1 MKGDKRMI
9 YKLVADWD
17 EININ
22 DFVRECQNN
31 NIDVCF
37 DGDRAYLCGDI
48 STQRYFLNIWK
59 RENKTFFLKEITEKP
74 TNKFGSFVDN
84 WICERFEQEERELIE
99 AREQEELRRMKDN
112 IDKAREDLRKRIE
125 LARQE
130 NKTEGGADAN
140 D

>member
-1 MKGDKRMI
+1 MI
-9 YKLVADWD
+9 YKFVADWD

-37 DGDRAYLCGDI
+37 DGDRAYLYSKCG
-48 STQRYFLNIWK
+48 TQNTFLNIWK

-99 AREQEELRRMKDN
+99 AREQEELRRMKNN

>member
-1 MKGDKRMI
+1 MI

-37 DGDRAYLCGDI
+37 DDDRAYLYSKCGTQ
-48 STQRYFLNIWK
+48 STFLNIWK

-74 TNKFGSFVDN
+74 INKFGSFVDN

-130 NKTEGGADAN
+130 NKIEGGADAN
-140 D
+140 DRTN

>member
-1 MKGDKRMI
+1 MI

-22 DFVRECQNN
+22 DFVKDCQNN

-37 DGDRAYLCGDI
+37 DGDRAYLYGKNN
-48 STQRYFLNIWK
+48 STVQNLNIM
-59 RENKTFFLKEITEKP
+59 REGDKTFFLKEITEKP
-74 TNKFGSFVDN
+74 INKFGSFVDN

-140 D
+140 DRTN

>member
-1 MKGDKRMI
+1 MI

-22 DFVRECQNN
+22 DFVKDCQNN

-37 DGDRAYLCGDI
+37 DGDRAYLYSKCGTQ
-48 STQRYFLNIWK
+48 STFLNIWK

-140 D
+140 DRTN

>member
-1 MKGDKRMI
+1 MI

-37 DGDRAYLCGDI
+37 DDDRAYLYSKCGTQ
-48 STQRYFLNIWK
+48 STFLNIWK
-59 RENKTFFLKEITEKP
+59 RENKTFFLKEITKKP
-74 TNKFGSFVDN
+74 INKFGSFVDN

>member
-1 MKGDKRMI
+1 MI

-37 DGDRAYLCGDI
+37 DGDRAYLYGEI
-48 STQRYFLNIWK
+48 NRFTSIINK
-59 RENKTFFLKEITEKP
+59 MERENKTFFLKEITEKP
-74 TNKFGSFVDN
+74 INKFGSFVDN

-112 IDKAREDLRKRIE
+112 IDKAREDLKKRIE

-140 D
+140 E

>member
-1 MKGDKRMI
+1 MI

-22 DFVRECQNN
+22 DFVKDCQNN

-37 DGDRAYLCGDI
+37 DGDRAYLYGKNN
-48 STQRYFLNIWK
+48 STVQNLNIM
-59 RENKTFFLKEITEKP
+59 REGDKTFFLKEITEKP
-74 TNKFGSFVDN
+74 INKFGSFVDN

>member
-1 MKGDKRMI
+1 MI

-22 DFVRECQNN
+22 DFVKDCQNN

-37 DGDRAYLCGDI
+37 DGDRAYLYGKNN
-48 STQRYFLNIWK
+48 STVQNLNIM
-59 RENKTFFLKEITEKP
+59 REGDKTFFLKEITEKP
-74 TNKFGSFVDN
+74 INKFGSFVDN

-99 AREQEELRRMKDN
+99 AQEQEELRRMKDN

-140 D
+140 DRTN

>member
-1 MKGDKRMI
+1 MI

-22 DFVRECQNN
+22 DFVKDCQNN

-37 DGDRAYLCGDI
+37 DGDRAYLYSKCGTQ
-48 STQRYFLNIWK
+48 STFLNIWK

-74 TNKFGSFVDN
+74 INKFGSFVDN

-112 IDKAREDLRKRIE
+112 IDKAREDLKKRIE
-125 LARQE
+125 LAQQE

-140 D
+140 E

>member
-1 MKGDKRMI
+1 MI

-37 DGDRAYLCGDI
+37 DGDRAYLYSKCGTQ
-48 STQRYFLNIWK
+48 STFLNIWK

-74 TNKFGSFVDN
+74 INKFGSFVDN

-140 D
+140 DRTN

>member
-1 MKGDKRMI
+1 MI

-22 DFVRECQNN
+22 DFVKDCQNN

-37 DGDRAYLCGDI
+37 DGDRAYLYGKNN
-48 STQRYFLNIWK
+48 STVQNLNIM
-59 RENKTFFLKEITEKP
+59 REGDKTFFLKEITEKP
-74 TNKFGSFVDN
+74 INKFGSFVDN

-99 AREQEELRRMKDN
+99 AREQEELRRMKNN
-112 IDKAREDLRKRIE
+112 IDKAREDLKKRIE

-140 D
+140 DRTN

>member
-1 MKGDKRMI
+1 MI

-22 DFVRECQNN
+22 DFVKDCQNN

-37 DGDRAYLCGDI
+37 DGDRAYLYGKNN
-48 STQRYFLNIWK
+48 STVQNLNIM
-59 RENKTFFLKEITEKP
+59 REGDKTFFLKEITEKP
-74 TNKFGSFVDN
+74 INKFGSFVDN

-99 AREQEELRRMKDN
+99 AQEQEELRRMKDN

-140 D
+140 E

>member
-1 MKGDKRMI
+1 MI

-37 DGDRAYLCGDI
+37 DGDRAYLYGEI
-48 STQRYFLNIWK
+48 NRFTSIINK
-59 RENKTFFLKEITEKP
+59 MERENKTFYLKEITEKP
-74 TNKFGSFVDN
+74 INKFGSFVDN

-140 D
+140 DRTN

>member
-1 MKGDKRMI
+1 MI

-22 DFVRECQNN
+22 DFVKDCQNN

-37 DGDRAYLCGDI
+37 DGDRAYLYGKNN
-48 STQRYFLNIWK
+48 STVQNLNIM
-59 RENKTFFLKEITEKP
+59 REGDKTFFLKEITEKP
-74 TNKFGSFVDN
+74 INKFGSFVDN

-99 AREQEELRRMKDN
+99 AREQEELRRMKNN

-140 D
+140 DRTN

>member
-1 MKGDKRMI
+1 MI

-22 DFVRECQNN
+22 DCVKDCQNN

-37 DGDRAYLCGDI
+37 DGDRAYLYGKNN
-48 STQRYFLNIWK
+48 STVQNLNIM
-59 RENKTFFLKEITEKP
+59 REGDKTFFLKEITEKP
-74 TNKFGSFVDN
+74 INKFGSFVDN

-112 IDKAREDLRKRIE
+112 IDKAREDLKKRIE

-140 D
+140 DRTN

>member
-1 MKGDKRMI
+1 MI

-37 DGDRAYLCGDI
+37 DGDRAYLYGEI
-48 STQRYFLNIWK
+48 NRFTSIVNK
-59 RENKTFFLKEITEKP
+59 MERENKTFFLKEITEKP
-74 TNKFGSFVDN
+74 INKFGSFVDN

-99 AREQEELRRMKDN
+99 TREQEELRRMKDN
-112 IDKAREDLRKRIE
+112 IDKAREDLKKRIE

-140 D
+140 DRTN

>member
-1 MKGDKRMI
+1 MI

-22 DFVRECQNN
+22 DFVKDCQNN

-37 DGDRAYLCGDI
+37 DGDRAYLYGEI
-48 STQRYFLNIWK
+48 NRFTSIVNK
-59 RENKTFFLKEITEKP
+59 MERENKTFFLKEITEKP
-74 TNKFGSFVDN
+74 INKFGSFVDN

-112 IDKAREDLRKRIE
+112 IDKAREDLKKRIE

>member
-1 MKGDKRMI
+1 MI

-37 DGDRAYLCGDI
+37 DGDRAYLYCKDTGNAYFFNIMREGD
-48 STQRYFLNIWK
+48 
-59 RENKTFFLKEITEKP
+59 KTFFLKEITEKP
-74 TNKFGSFVDN
+74 INKFGSFVDN

-99 AREQEELRRMKDN
+99 AREQEELRRMKNN
-112 IDKAREDLRKRIE
+112 IDKAREDLKKRIE
-125 LARQE
+125 LARQK

-140 D
+140 DRTN

>member
-1 MKGDKRMI
+1 MI
-9 YKLVADWD
+9 YKFVADWD

-22 DFVRECQNN
+22 DFVKDCQNN

-37 DGDRAYLCGDI
+37 DGDRAYLYGEI
-48 STQRYFLNIWK
+48 NRFTSIVNK
-59 RENKTFFLKEITEKP
+59 MERENKTFFLKEITEKP

-99 AREQEELRRMKDN
+99 AREQEELRRMKNN

-140 D
+140 DRTN

>member
-1 MKGDKRMI
+1 MI

-22 DFVRECQNN
+22 DFVKDCQNN

-37 DGDRAYLCGDI
+37 DGDRAYLYSKCGTQ
-48 STQRYFLNIWK
+48 STFLNIWK

-74 TNKFGSFVDN
+74 INKFGSFVDN

-99 AREQEELRRMKDN
+99 AREQEELRRMKNN
-112 IDKAREDLRKRIE
+112 IDKAREDLKKRIE

-140 D
+140 E

>member
-1 MKGDKRMI
+1 MI
-9 YKLVADWD
+9 YKFVADWD

-37 DGDRAYLCGDI
+37 DGDRAYLYSKCG
-48 STQRYFLNIWK
+48 TQNTFLNIWK

-99 AREQEELRRMKDN
+99 AREQEELRRMKNN

-140 D
+140 DRTN

>member
-1 MKGDKRMI
+1 MI

-22 DFVRECQNN
+22 DFVKDCQNN

-37 DGDRAYLCGDI
+37 DGDRAYLYCKDTGNAYFFNIMREGD
-48 STQRYFLNIWK
+48 
-59 RENKTFFLKEITEKP
+59 KTFFLKEITEKP
-74 TNKFGSFVDN
+74 INKFGSFVDN

>member
-1 MKGDKRMI
+1 MI

-22 DFVRECQNN
+22 DFVKDCQNN

-37 DGDRAYLCGDI
+37 DCDRAYLYGKNN
-48 STQRYFLNIWK
+48 STVQNLNIM
-59 RENKTFFLKEITEKP
+59 REGDKTFFLKEITEKP
-74 TNKFGSFVDN
+74 INKFGSFVDN

-99 AREQEELRRMKDN
+99 AQEQEELRRMKNN
-112 IDKAREDLRKRIE
+112 IDKAREDLKKRIE

-130 NKTEGGADAN
+130 NRTEGGADAN
-140 D
+140 DRTN

>member
-1 MKGDKRMI
+1 MI

-22 DFVRECQNN
+22 DFVKDCQNN

-37 DGDRAYLCGDI
+37 DGDRAYLYGKNN
-48 STQRYFLNIWK
+48 STVQNLNIM
-59 RENKTFFLKEITEKP
+59 REGDKTFFLKEITEKP
-74 TNKFGSFVDN
+74 INKFGSFVDN

-99 AREQEELRRMKDN
+99 AREQEELRRMKNN

>member
-1 MKGDKRMI
+1 MI
-9 YKLVADWD
+9 YKFVADWD

-22 DFVRECQNN
+22 DFVKDCQNN

-37 DGDRAYLCGDI
+37 DGDRAYLYGKNN
-48 STQRYFLNIWK
+48 STVQNLNIM
-59 RENKTFFLKEITEKP
+59 REGDKTFFLKEITEKP
-74 TNKFGSFVDN
+74 INKFGSFVDN

-140 D
+140 DRTN

>member
-1 MKGDKRMI
+1 MI
-9 YKLVADWD
+9 YKFVADWD
-17 EININ
+17 EIDIN
-22 DFVRECQNN
+22 DFVKECQDN

-37 DGDRAYLCGDI
+37 DGDRAYLYGEI
-48 STQRYFLNIWK
+48 NRFTSIVNK
-59 RENKTFFLKEITEKP
+59 MERENKTFFLKEITEKP

-99 AREQEELRRMKDN
+99 AREQEELRRMKNN

-140 D
+140 DRTN

>member
-1 MKGDKRMI
+1 MI

-37 DGDRAYLCGDI
+37 DGDRAYLYGEI
-48 STQRYFLNIWK
+48 NRFTSIVNK
-59 RENKTFFLKEITEKP
+59 MERENKTFFLKEITEKP
-74 TNKFGSFVDN
+74 INKFGSFVDN

>member
-1 MKGDKRMI
+1 MI

-37 DGDRAYLCGDI
+37 DGDRAYLYGEI
-48 STQRYFLNIWK
+48 NRFTSIINK
-59 RENKTFFLKEITEKP
+59 MERENKTFFLKEITEKP
-74 TNKFGSFVDN
+74 INKFGSFVDN

-112 IDKAREDLRKRIE
+112 IDKAREDLKKRIE

>member
-1 MKGDKRMI
+1 MI
-9 YKLVADWD
+9 YKFVADWD
-17 EININ
+17 EINID
-22 DFVRECQNN
+22 DFVQDCQKN

-37 DGDRAYLCGDI
+37 DGDRAYLYDVDSHLSNLLIMREGD
-48 STQRYFLNIWK
+48 
-59 RENKTFFLKEITEKP
+59 KTFFLKEITEKP

-99 AREQEELRRMKDN
+99 AREQEELRRMKNN

-140 D
+140 DRTN

>member
-1 MKGDKRMI
+1 MI
-9 YKLVADWD
+9 YKFVADWD

-22 DFVRECQNN
+22 DFVRECQND

-37 DGDRAYLCGDI
+37 DGDRAYLYGEI
-48 STQRYFLNIWK
+48 NRFTSIVNK
-59 RENKTFFLKEITEKP
+59 MERENKTFFLKEITEKP

-99 AREQEELRRMKDN
+99 AREQEELRRMKNN

-140 D
+140 DRTN

>member
-1 MKGDKRMI
+1 MI

-37 DGDRAYLCGDI
+37 DGDRAYLYGEI
-48 STQRYFLNIWK
+48 NRFTSIVNK
-59 RENKTFFLKEITEKP
+59 MERENKTFFLKEITEKP
-74 TNKFGSFVDN
+74 INKFGSFVDN

-99 AREQEELRRMKDN
+99 AREQEELRRMKNN
-112 IDKAREDLRKRIE
+112 IDKAREDLKKRIE

-140 D
+140 DRTN

>member
-1 MKGDKRMI
+1 MI

-22 DFVRECQNN
+22 DFVKDCQNN

-37 DGDRAYLCGDI
+37 DGDRAYLYGEI
-48 STQRYFLNIWK
+48 NRFTSIVNK
-59 RENKTFFLKEITEKP
+59 MERENKTFFLKEITEKP
-74 TNKFGSFVDN
+74 INKFGSFVDN
-84 WICERFEQEERELIE
+84 WICERFEQEERERIE

-140 D
+140 DRTN

>member
-1 MKGDKRMI
+1 MI

-22 DFVRECQNN
+22 DFVKDCQNN

-37 DGDRAYLCGDI
+37 DGDRAYLYGEI
-48 STQRYFLNIWK
+48 NRFTSIVNK
-59 RENKTFFLKEITEKP
+59 MERENKTFFLKEITEKP
-74 TNKFGSFVDN
+74 INKFGSFVDN
-84 WICERFEQEERELIE
+84 WICERF
-99 AREQEELRRMKDN
+99 EQEELRRMKDN

-140 D
+140 E

>member
-1 MKGDKRMI
+1 MI

-22 DFVRECQNN
+22 DFVKDCQNN

-37 DGDRAYLCGDI
+37 DGDRAYLYSKCGTQ
-48 STQRYFLNIWK
+48 STFLNIWK

-112 IDKAREDLRKRIE
+112 IDKAREDLRNRIE

-140 D
+140 DRTN

>member
-1 MKGDKRMI
+1 MI

-22 DFVRECQNN
+22 DFVKDCQNN

-37 DGDRAYLCGDI
+37 DGDRAYLYDVDRHLSNLIIMREGD
-48 STQRYFLNIWK
+48 
-59 RENKTFFLKEITEKP
+59 KTFFLKEITEKP
-74 TNKFGSFVDN
+74 INKFGSFVDN

-99 AREQEELRRMKDN
+99 TREQEELRRMKNN

-140 D
+140 DRTN

>member
-1 MKGDKRMI
+1 MI
-9 YKLVADWD
+9 CKFVADWD

-37 DGDRAYLCGDI
+37 DGDRAYLYSKCGTQ
-48 STQRYFLNIWK
+48 STFLNIWK

-74 TNKFGSFVDN
+74 INKFGSFVDN

-140 D
+140 DRTN

>member
-1 MKGDKRMI
+1 MI

-22 DFVRECQNN
+22 DFVKDCQNN

-37 DGDRAYLCGDI
+37 DGDRAYLYGEHDVMYAKI
-48 STQRYFLNIWK
+48 NIWK

-74 TNKFGSFVDN
+74 INKFGSFVDN

-99 AREQEELRRMKDN
+99 AREQEELRRMKNN

-130 NKTEGGADAN
+130 NKIEGGADAN
-140 D
+140 DRTN